1 VSDEAFDVLCRCARL
16 NAAVA
21 RARRALVSA
30 RAGVSLAKRD
40 LREKRTTPA
49 KLAEEAIREA
59 AAEDAL
65 RDAVAAWARDG
76 HRLRDELREARRGRM
91 RVTIGDNFDA
101 AVAALTARFGEP
113 DPESRTRT
121 KHGRG
126 AYWTRDIWN
135 DARWRSRIASR
146 SFGVCED
153 CVESTRDRLA
163 ARVRIFGEAAG
174 SGHTLV
180 GGAEVNVLVGVEPYL
195 ADAIHHASLPRGAEY
210 AFADP
215 GPYGSRDPGAD
226 RDHWIPW
233 AFDAPGSAEALLL
246 SRSSGYG
253 PPHLAPLPLAVEAV
267 ALMLAAPRPAAEIES
282 A

>member
-1 VSDEAFDVLCRCARL
+1 MSDDAFGVLCRCARL

-21 RARRALVSA
+21 RARARLVSA

-113 DPESRTRT
+113 DPESRFRV

-126 AYWTRDIWN
+126 AYWMRDSWN
-135 DARWRSRIASR
+135 DERWRSRTARR

-180 GGAEVNVLVGVEPYL
+180 GGAEVNVLVGVEPHL
-195 ADAIHHASLPRGAEY
+195 ADAIHHASLPR
-210 AFADP
+210 DP
-215 GPYGSRDPGAD
+215 SVD

>member
-1 VSDEAFDVLCRCARL
+1 MSDEAFDVLCRCARL

-121 KHGRG
+121 KHGR
-126 AYWTRDIWN
+126 A
-135 DARWRSRIASR
+135 
-146 SFGVCED
+146 
-153 CVESTRDRLA
+153 
-163 ARVRIFGEAAG
+163 
-174 SGHTLV
+174 
-180 GGAEVNVLVGVEPYL
+180 
-195 ADAIHHASLPRGAEY
+195 
-210 AFADP
+210 
-215 GPYGSRDPGAD
+215 
-226 RDHWIPW
+226 
-233 AFDAPGSAEALLL
+233 
-246 SRSSGYG
+246 
-253 PPHLAPLPLAVEAV
+253 PLAVFGLRA
-267 ALMLAAPRPAAEIES
+267 AAPRAAPPRRRGRG
-282 A
+282 AHARGTAARG